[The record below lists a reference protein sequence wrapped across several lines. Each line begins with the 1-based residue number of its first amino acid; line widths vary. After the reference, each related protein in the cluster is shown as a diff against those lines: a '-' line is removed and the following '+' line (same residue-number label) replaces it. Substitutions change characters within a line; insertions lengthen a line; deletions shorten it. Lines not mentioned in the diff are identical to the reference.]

1 MGKKFALTLSY
12 LLHPAVF
19 PLLGTLIM
27 VELLPLYVPRN
38 MVFVAMGVVLFGT
51 YFLPLLL
58 TLALYK
64 MSIISSIHMK
74 ERHERKLP
82 YLLTAICIC
91 LTAFVLEPTDVPI
104 EVFVFLLAS
113 ATVILLHLLML
124 YFFKPS
130 AHMAGIAGFLGL
142 VMSLGLRYQV
152 NFMLFILLSIAFAG
166 LLGTARLTLKAHT
179 PAEILIGFTS
189 GWLVVFGVFNWL

>member
-19 PLLGTLIM
+19 PLLGTLVV

-38 MVFVAMGVVLFGT
+38 MVFLAMGIVLFGT
-51 YFLPLLL
+51 YFMPLLL

-64 MSIISSIHMK
+64 MGIISSIHMK
-74 ERHERKLP
+74 ERQDRKLP

-113 ATVILLHLLML
+113 ATVILLHLILL

-130 AHMAGIAGFLGL
+130 AHMGGIAGFLAL
-142 VMSLGLRYQV
+142 VMSLALRYQV
-152 NFMLFILLSIAFAG
+152 NFMLFILLAIAFAG

-179 PAEILIGFTS
+179 PAEILIGFTT